1 MTWLVDSSF
10 LRKMWVLYWTLERDE
25 WGLHVL
31 SKDLMEWRIQ
41 KTAFLFY
48 KIIYLRVCACG
59 RRGRRRGREKPKQT
73 PN

>member
-31 SKDLMEWRIQ
+31 SKDLMEWRI
-41 KTAFLFY
+41 
-48 KIIYLRVCACG
+48 
-59 RRGRRRGREKPKQT
+59 
-73 PN
+73 